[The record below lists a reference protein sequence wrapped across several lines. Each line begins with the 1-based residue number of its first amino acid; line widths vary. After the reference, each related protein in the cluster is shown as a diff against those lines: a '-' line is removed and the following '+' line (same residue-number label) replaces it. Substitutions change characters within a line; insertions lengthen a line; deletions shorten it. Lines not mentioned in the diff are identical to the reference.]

1 MENDALPPPI
11 VAAPV
16 AALPPPS
23 APLLKKPWLAFVLA
37 GFPGI
42 GHVYNGL
49 YVRGLTFFSICAAL
63 LGLTAHEGDLFPFI
77 MAFFWIFNMLDS
89 YRQAVLINYGYAQD
103 LGLTDLPARPKLM
116 QGGLVAG
123 AIVFLVGLAAFLE
136 RYFDVDLEVVIDLW
150 PVGFMLIGIWLVVA
164 AIRNR
169 RKAEAGFSDGPPS
182 ILS

>member
-1 MENDALPPPI
+1 MENETLPPTPPTV
-11 VAAPV
+11 VAAS
-16 AALPPPS
+16 PPPS

-49 YVRGLTFFSICAAL
+49 YVRGLTFFIICGTLLAL
-63 LGLTAHEGDLFPFI
+63 VVDQGELFGFVL
-77 MAFFWIFNMLDS
+77 AFFWIFNMLDS

-103 LGLTDLPARPKLM
+103 LGLIDLPARPKLV

-123 AIVFLVGLAAFLE
+123 VIVFLVGLAAFLE
-136 RYFDVDLEVVIDLW
+136 RFLNVDLSLILDLW
-150 PVGFMLIGIWLVVA
+150 PVGFMLIGVWLVVA

-169 RKAEAGFSDGPPS
+169 RKAPEGLGEGAGS
-182 ILS
+182 LLT